1 MSRKNNGINW
11 SKSAPAKSRRARVI
25 DLLEKQLKSG
35 TKTSKE
41 NNEKI
46 SLTDKDKT
54 RINKEIEILN
64 KRI

>member
-1 MSRKNNGINW
+1 MSRKKSGINW
-11 SKSAPAKSRRARVI
+11 SKSAPVKSRRVRVI
-25 DLLEKQLKSG
+25 DLLEKQLKNG

-46 SLTDKDKT
+46 SLTDKDKS
-54 RINKEIEILN
+54 RINKEIETLN